1 MVLPAGMWEVLA
13 VGAVE
18 SVAGSGRDFST
29 LEFLPLERKVSS
41 EALLGQP

>member
-1 MVLPAGMWEVLA
+1 MVLPAGMWEVLV

-29 LEFLPLERKVSS
+29 LEFL
-41 EALLGQP
+41 LLGKEGFL